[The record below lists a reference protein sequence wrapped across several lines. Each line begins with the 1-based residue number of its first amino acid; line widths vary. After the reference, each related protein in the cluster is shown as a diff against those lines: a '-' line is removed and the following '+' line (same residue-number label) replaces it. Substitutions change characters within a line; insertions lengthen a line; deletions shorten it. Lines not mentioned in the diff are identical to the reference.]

1 MGGSKKLTGIN
12 DAASAPPPPPKKSS
26 SSKKSTKK
34 TPATTPI
41 DVSKLLSGSGEQ
53 ITMSSTAEQ
62 PKPNI
67 ILHLKCHLKDLNVID
82 AQIRDQYTYNP
93 NVPPEIVAYN
103 KNDNSYFLLD
113 EKSENED
120 KNSASAAATNDISTA
135 AAIIKNPGE
144 LDKCDDQSTSIP
156 TINAKLKKLK
166 ISLYKNAPVDDK
178 QSACFW
184 CTCDYDNATC
194 YIPKYEIDNS
204 IHAYGAFCSPECAAG
219 FLLFEEIDDST
230 KFERLYL
237 LNNIYGK
244 IYEYKDNI
252 KPAPKPFY
260 LLNKFYGNLTIEEFR
275 ALSRQKQHYK
285 QLLIID
291 KPLTRVLPE
300 LHEEKD
306 KSITGASCS
315 GMYRVK
321 RQSDS
326 AGRQTKN
333 DILKDTF
340 GFH

>member
-1 MGGSKKLTGIN
+1 MGHQKLLTGIS
-12 DAASAPPPPPKKSS
+12 DTPKKPST
-26 SSKKSTKK
+26 KKSTKK
-34 TPATTPI
+34 TPVTTPI
-41 DVSKLLSGSGEQ
+41 DVSKLLGGGEQ
-53 ITMSSTAEQ
+53 NFSSS
-62 PKPNI
+62 PDSKPNI
-67 ILHLKCHLKDLNVID
+67 ILHLKCHLKDLNVIEN
-82 AQIRDQYTYNP
+82 QLRDQYAYNP

-103 KNDNSYFLLD
+103 KNDSSYFLLD
-113 EKSENED
+113 DKEAIENNTTD
-120 KNSASAAATNDISTA
+120 DTTTYSIASTVTKNSH
-135 AAIIKNPGE
+135 IKD
-144 LDKCDDQSTSIP
+144 LDDDQT
-156 TINAKLKKLK
+156 TLNANINSKLKKLK
-166 ISLYKNAPVDDK
+166 ISLYKNTPIEDK

-184 CTCDYDNATC
+184 CTCDYDNVTC
-194 YIPKYEIDNS
+194 YIPKYEIDNK

-219 FLLFEEIDDST
+219 FLLLEEIDDST

-244 IYEYKDNI
+244 IYDYKVNI

-275 ALSRQKQHYK
+275 ALSRQKENYK

-291 KPLTRVLPE
+291 KPLTRILPE

-306 KSITGASCS
+306 KSITSASCS

-321 RQSDS
+321 RQSDC

-340 GFH
+340 GFL

>member
-1 MGGSKKLTGIN
+1 MTKSITGLYIDETELAKKK
-12 DAASAPPPPPKKSS
+12 SAPKKSS
-26 SSKKSTKK
+26 KKKVVAEK
-34 TPATTPI
+34 TVKPI
-41 DVSKLLSGSGEQ
+41 DVTKLSVDAPEN
-53 ITMSSTAEQ
+53 TV
-62 PKPNI
+62 PNI
-67 ILHLKCHLKDLNVID
+67 ILHLKCHLKDLTS
-82 AQIRDQYTYNP
+82 QIIDQYTYNP
-93 NVPPEIVAYN
+93 SVPPEIVAYN
-103 KNDNSYFLLD
+103 QNDNSYFLLD
-113 EKSENED
+113 EKNGENIA
-120 KNSASAAATNDISTA
+120 NTTTLPTPSTQNVDTT
-135 AAIIKNPGE
+135 IDP
-144 LDKCDDQSTSIP
+144 SITTKETDTA

-166 ISLYKNAPVDDK
+166 ISLYKNSPPDDK

-184 CTCDYDNATC
+184 CTCDYNGAPC

-204 IHAYGAFCSPECAAG
+204 IHAYGSFCSPECAAG

-230 KFERLYL
+230 KFERLFL

-244 IYEYKDNI
+244 IYDYTTSI

-275 ALSRQKQHYK
+275 ALSRSDQKQYK
-285 QLLIID
+285 QLLVID
-291 KPLTRVLPE
+291 KPLTRILPE

-340 GFH
+340 GF